1 MKITREQLKQIIV
14 EELNEETGD
23 EVMNA
28 LGDQY
33 GPSNRSQVDAKFTQ
47 EMDKFDHI
55 VTAITDNYGDQRVA
69 DVAIEIVRMVMDPPT
84 GPNLSDL
91 AE

>member
-23 EVMNA
+23 EVMSRFQ
-28 LGDQY
+28 DQV
-33 GPSNRSQVDAKFTQ
+33 GPSRRSQADAKVAQ
-47 EMDKFDHI
+47 EMDKFEHN
-55 VTAITDNYGDQRVA
+55 VTAITDAYGGELVA

-91 AE
+91 

>member
-1 MKITREQLKQIIV
+1 MKITREQLKQIIL
-14 EELNEETGD
+14 EELNESTGD

-33 GPSNRSQVDAKFTQ
+33 GPSNRSQLDADFARDMERFGHT
-47 EMDKFDHI
+47 
-55 VTAITDNYGDQRVA
+55 VTAITDAYGDQRVA

-91 AE
+91 